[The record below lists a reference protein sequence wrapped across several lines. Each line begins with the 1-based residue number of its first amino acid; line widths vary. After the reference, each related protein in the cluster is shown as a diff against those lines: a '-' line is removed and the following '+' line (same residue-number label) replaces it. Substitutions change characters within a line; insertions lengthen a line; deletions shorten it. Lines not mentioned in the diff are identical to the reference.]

1 MTSGAIEKKICGS
14 ANSWK
19 EPITEKIPHSRI
31 AGRSS
36 GSLMW
41 IAVRNALAP
50 STAAASYSSA
60 GIARSAA

>member
-1 MTSGAIEKKICGS
+1 MFGS

-19 EPITEKIPHSRI
+19 EPITEKIVHSSS

-41 IAVRNALAP
+41 VAVATAPAP
-50 STAAASYSSA
+50 STAAAS
-60 GIARSAA
+60 